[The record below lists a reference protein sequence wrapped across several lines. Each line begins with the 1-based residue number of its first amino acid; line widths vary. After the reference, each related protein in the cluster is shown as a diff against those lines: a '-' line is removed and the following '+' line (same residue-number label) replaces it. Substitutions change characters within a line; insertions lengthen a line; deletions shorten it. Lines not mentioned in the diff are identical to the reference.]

1 MKRKFL
7 SLLLAAALC
16 LPASAYAAPAEVAVS
31 GDVDGDGA
39 ITAMDALLTL
49 QSAAQTTALSSA
61 QQTAADVGGAVG
73 AVVGGD
79 IYIDKPGRVVL
90 SVDAVYQ
97 L

>member
-7 SLLLAAALC
+7 SLLLAVALC

-49 QSAAQTTALSSA
+49 QSAAQTTALSPA
-61 QQTAADVGGAVG
+61 QQTAADVGGRLLCYPVQ
-73 AVVGGD
+73 
-79 IYIDKPGRVVL
+79 KP
-90 SVDAVYQ
+90 D
-97 L
+97 